1 MEAGEGIGMNKPGKY
16 PGTLS
21 SFKIVNNKRYLFFD
35 ASIFHAKEKWEMNE
49 SKFIDNANSA
59 WKEMKNELP
68 PMFRT
73 GYWFFLVDFFSFRPL
88 SLIGGVA

>member
-1 MEAGEGIGMNKPGKY
+1 MEAGEGIGMNKLGKY

-49 SKFIDNANSA
+49 
-59 WKEMKNELP
+59 
-68 PMFRT
+68 
-73 GYWFFLVDFFSFRPL
+73 
-88 SLIGGVA
+88 